1 MIKSQCKAFVKK
13 ELSTDSQEEPRPGGR
28 KGGGV
33 VWLKFVLYIG
43 SYAQ

>member
-28 KGGGV
+28 RGGGSCG
-33 VWLKFVLYIG
+33 FVLYIG
-43 SYAQ
+43 SYA